1 MSMEISYPNTGLI
14 SPNYDAINK
23 ANKILA
29 GKTAEDLKANTSGTM
44 QEISTEEVR
53 EMREKARN
61 EQRTLNVDRSEIVN
75 NVYWKTGDNITYNV
89 DGVSFTNEEM
99 KACKEV
105 VKNAIAALPTK
116 GSDLDYEDCAAMG
129 IAANMVNTY
138 ATEHLTVEQA
148 EVINK
153 SINDYLDSLVQAEKE
168 RHAQSGYFID
178 DTKGVG
184 STGELNKYY
193 AVRQQLS
200 EGAAESLRSQITSN
214 LPENTRNTLLD
225 NLEHASKQGSV
236 VQSFTNDVSTLLTTE
251 STSCV
256 YETAD
261 PDDDDIRYITW
272 YTEEGIFCR
281 KAGQTEGYE
290 WSITFENK
298 EQYDKVMEFI
308 GQFPSDWNMRFAA
321 HENFWNDFLN
331 DEIDMVGFMEF
342 INGTNKGIPD
352 YSITVGDSMYIDKDK
367 MQWAKYTNPL
377 GARFFTAEEMY
388 QMQMEIIAANEEKLK
403 VQQVSYEEMYK
414 RTHPDYNGERIFRT
428 ISGGQLYT
436 ANEID
441 ELLYKEMLER
451 MGTTEEQEQ
460 QKREEWRK
468 QMGYPGY

>member
-14 SPNYDAINK
+14 SPNYDVINK

-44 QEISTEEVR
+44 QELSTEEVTA
-53 EMREKARN
+53 MREKARN
-61 EQRTLNVDRSEIVN
+61 EQRLLNVDRSEIVN

-178 DTKGVG
+178 DTEGVG
-184 STGELNKYY
+184 GKGELNKCY

-200 EGAAESLRSQITSN
+200 EEAAESLRSQITSN

-236 VQSFTNDVSTLLTTE
+236 VQSASNEQLADTIRTLFQNLNLSDGNAVNDAFARYREIMTP
-251 STSCV
+251 V
-256 YETAD
+256 YKAN
-261 PDDDDIRYITW
+261 
-272 YTEEGIFCR
+272 GIENTVNHDSLSHVLKQDENRFSMQIANA
-281 KAGQTEGYE
+281 KAVLN
-290 WSITFENK
+290 SIGSSVN
-298 EQYDKVMEFI
+298 
-308 GQFPSDWNMRFAA
+308 
-321 HENFWNDFLN
+321 
-331 DEIDMVGFMEF
+331 
-342 INGTNKGIPD
+342 
-352 YSITVGDSMYIDKDK
+352 
-367 MQWAKYTNPL
+367 
-377 GARFFTAEEMY
+377 
-388 QMQMEIIAANEEKLK
+388 
-403 VQQVSYEEMYK
+403 
-414 RTHPDYNGERIFRT
+414 
-428 ISGGQLYT
+428 ISV
-436 ANEID
+436 
-441 ELLYKEMLER
+441 
-451 MGTTEEQEQ
+451 
-460 QKREEWRK
+460 
-468 QMGYPGY
+468 

>member
-44 QEISTEEVR
+44 QELSTEEVR

-116 GSDLDYEDCAAMG
+116 GSDLDYEDYAAMG

-200 EGAAESLRSQITSN
+200 EGAAELLRSQITSN

-236 VQSFTNDVSTLLTTE
+236 VQSASNKQLADTIRTLFQNLNLSDGNAVNDAFARYRKIVTPVYKANGIENTVNHDSLSHVLGQDTNRFSMQI
-251 STSCV
+251 
-256 YETAD
+256 ANA
-261 PDDDDIRYITW
+261 
-272 YTEEGIFCR
+272 
-281 KAGQTEGYE
+281 KA
-290 WSITFENK
+290 
-298 EQYDKVMEFI
+298 V
-308 GQFPSDWNMRFAA
+308 
-321 HENFWNDFLN
+321 
-331 DEIDMVGFMEF
+331 
-342 INGTNKGIPD
+342 
-352 YSITVGDSMYIDKDK
+352 
-367 MQWAKYTNPL
+367 
-377 GARFFTAEEMY
+377 
-388 QMQMEIIAANEEKLK
+388 
-403 VQQVSYEEMYK
+403 
-414 RTHPDYNGERIFRT
+414 
-428 ISGGQLYT
+428 ISG
-436 ANEID
+436 
-441 ELLYKEMLER
+441 
-451 MGTTEEQEQ
+451 MGSSVNISV
-460 QKREEWRK
+460 
-468 QMGYPGY
+468 